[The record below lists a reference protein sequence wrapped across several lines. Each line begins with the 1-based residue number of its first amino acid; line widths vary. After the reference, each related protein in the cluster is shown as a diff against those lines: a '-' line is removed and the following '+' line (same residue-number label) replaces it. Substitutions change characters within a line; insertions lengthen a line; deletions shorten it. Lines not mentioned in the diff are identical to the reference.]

1 MAGAIKGYRSLIIPT
16 SGWRQSFDDDIAP
29 LNEMAPVTECAAMTE
44 AWRDARV
51 KGVSLVRGLP
61 N

>member
-16 SGWRQSFDDDIAP
+16 SGWRQSFDDDIEA

-44 AWRDARV
+44 AWRVPAAE
-51 KGVSLVRGLP
+51 G
-61 N
+61 